1 MAQRKYPGFVKQW
14 ISNMKTAFIQRGADP
29 NEVVTKDLLD
39 YNQNRGVSATNKN
52 LSVTSNKVLGK
63 LLSIFN
69 THIAGKQEVLAQSRE
84 LFDTDV
90 VQTII
95 DVVVNDAFNSFV
107 NIEDEFKIEFDPDDE
122 NISEEFKEQVQSKID
137 DLVDRFDLKNQIADI
152 VPELLRDGEFAFG
165 IVVEPGKGIKDIV
178 DDLDVANLLPFY
190 NGNKLAFIMRQPE
203 SDQMNGRPLVYRAEN
218 VIYFRLKYFS
228 KQRVDLRIDGSLTND
243 QLRKKFY
250 DETKLYLPRFLRICK
265 PFYYSAL
272 KLIARLGVLELVG
285 TVQELNQVT
294 RRDIINLNVPQ
305 NTSPREASAI
315 VNDYEKIL
323 NGPDNDLDSDRL
335 DVATLTNYN
344 TKRIILPQWS
354 DGKGTLSLSDVN
366 SGTND
371 RSAGTRDS
379 ISFVRSLIA
388 LSVGVPGFYL
398 SLSEQALDKTQ
409 TLKLYTRYVRKLSS
423 LQKSIADGCVDFVQ
437 SDLKANNIFVEDR
450 SIKVR
455 FKTLTSADSL
465 DETDITVGTIEGL
478 NNIFKNLVEIEDARP
493 DLKVSSE
500 VFKKI
505 FDTQTRKYLGFTDLL
520 QYIENVKPSDEF
532 EGENDD
538 VDDDLD
544 FESDYSSSSDAYDD
558 FANSPVNDGD
568 DNFEPVEVETDIG
581 AEATPVEDNTNVN
594 NSQEGE

>member
-14 ISNMKTAFIQRGADP
+14 INNMKTAFIQRGADP

-52 LSVTSNKVLGK
+52 LSVTSNKILGK

-122 NISEEFKEQVQSKID
+122 NISQEFKEQVQSKID

-165 IVVEPGKGIKDIV
+165 IVLEPGEGIKDIV

-190 NGNKLAFIMRQPE
+190 NGNKLAFIMKQPE
-203 SDQMNGRPLVYRAEN
+203 CDQMNGRPLIYRAEN
-218 VIYFRLKYFS
+218 VIYFRLKYFT

-250 DETKLYLPRFLRICK
+250 EETKLYLPRFLRICK

-305 NTSPREASAI
+305 NTTPREASAI

-388 LSVGVPGFYL
+388 LSVGVPGFYV

-437 SDLKANNIFVEDR
+437 ADLKACNIFVEDK

-493 DLKVSSE
+493 DLKVSSQ

-538 VDDDLD
+538 VDDDVD
-544 FESDYSSSSDAYDD
+544 FESDYSSTSDAYDD

-581 AEATPVEDNTNVN
+581 PEATPNEENNIENT
-594 NSQEGE
+594 EGE

>member
-1 MAQRKYPGFVKQW
+1 MAQRKYPSFVKQW
-14 ISNMKTAFIQRGADP
+14 INNMKTAFIQRGADP

-52 LSVTSNKVLGK
+52 LSVTSNKILGK

-95 DVVVNDAFNSFV
+95 DVVINDAFNSFV

-122 NISEEFKEQVQSKID
+122 NISQEFKEQVQSKID

-165 IVVEPGKGIKDIV
+165 IVLEPGEGIKDIV

-190 NGNKLAFIMRQPE
+190 NGNKLAFIMKQPE
-203 SDQMNGRPLVYRAEN
+203 CDQMNGRPLVYRAEN
-218 VIYFRLKYFS
+218 VIYFRLKYFN

-250 DETKLYLPRFLRICK
+250 EETKLYLPRFLRICK

-305 NTSPREASAI
+305 NTTPREASAI

-388 LSVGVPGFYL
+388 LSVGVPGFYV

-437 SDLKANNIFVEDR
+437 ADLKACNIFVEDK

-478 NNIFKNLVEIEDARP
+478 NNIFKNLVEIEDAKP

-538 VDDDLD
+538 VDDDDAD
-544 FESDYSSSSDAYDD
+544 FESDYSSTSDAYDN

-581 AEATPVEDNTNVN
+581 PEATPNEEN
-594 NSQEGE
+594 NIENAEGE

>member
-14 ISNMKTAFIQRGADP
+14 INNMKTAFIQRGADP

-52 LSVTSNKVLGK
+52 LSVTSNKILGK

-95 DVVVNDAFNSFV
+95 DVVINDAFNSFV

-122 NISEEFKEQVQSKID
+122 NISQEFKEQVQSKID

-165 IVVEPGKGIKDIV
+165 IVLEPGEGIKDIV

-190 NGNKLAFIMRQPE
+190 NGNKLAFIMKQPE
-203 SDQMNGRPLVYRAEN
+203 CDQMNGRPLIYRAEN
-218 VIYFRLKYFS
+218 VIYFRLKYFT

-250 DETKLYLPRFLRICK
+250 EETKLYLPRFLRICK

-366 SGTND
+366 SGAND

-388 LSVGVPGFYL
+388 LSVGVPGFYV

-437 SDLKANNIFVEDR
+437 ADLKACNIFVEDK

-544 FESDYSSSSDAYDD
+544 FESDYSSTSDAYDD

-568 DNFEPVEVETDIG
+568 HNFEPVEVEADIG
-581 AEATPVEDNTNVN
+581 PEATPNEQNDIENT
-594 NSQEGE
+594 EGE

>member
-14 ISNMKTAFIQRGADP
+14 INNMKTAFIQRGADP

-52 LSVTSNKVLGK
+52 LSVTSNKILGK

-95 DVVVNDAFNSFV
+95 DVVINDAFNSFV

-165 IVVEPGKGIKDIV
+165 IVVEPGEGIKDIV

-190 NGNKLAFIMRQPE
+190 NGNKLAFIMKQPE
-203 SDQMNGRPLVYRAEN
+203 CDQMNGRPLVYRSEN
-218 VIYFRLKYFS
+218 VIYFRLKYFT

-250 DETKLYLPRFLRICK
+250 EETKLYLPRFLRICK

-388 LSVGVPGFYL
+388 LSVGVPGFYV

-437 SDLKANNIFVEDR
+437 ADLKACNIFVEDK
-450 SIKVR
+450 SLKVR

-538 VDDDLD
+538 VDDDAD
-544 FESDYSSSSDAYDD
+544 FESDYSSTSDAYDD

-581 AEATPVEDNTNVN
+581 PEATPNEEN
-594 NSQEGE
+594 NIENAEGE

>member
-14 ISNMKTAFIQRGADP
+14 INNMKTAFIQRGADP

-52 LSVTSNKVLGK
+52 LSVTSNKILGK

-69 THIAGKQEVLAQSRE
+69 THIAGKQEVLTQSRE

-165 IVVEPGKGIKDIV
+165 IVTEPGEGIKDIV

-190 NGNKLAFIMRQPE
+190 NGNKLAFIMKQPE
-203 SDQMNGRPLVYRAEN
+203 CDQMNGKPLVYRAEN
-218 VIYFRLKYFS
+218 VIYFRLKYFT

-250 DETKLYLPRFLRICK
+250 EETKLYLPRFLRICK

-305 NTSPREASAI
+305 NTTPREANAI

-366 SGTND
+366 SGAND

-388 LSVGVPGFYL
+388 LSVGVPGFYV

-437 SDLKANNIFVEDR
+437 ADLKACNIFVEDK

-532 EGENDD
+532 EGETDD
-538 VDDDLD
+538 IDDDSD
-544 FESDYSSSSDAYDD
+544 FESDYSSTSDAYDD

-581 AEATPVEDNTNVN
+581 PEATPNEEN
-594 NSQEGE
+594 NIENAEGE

>member
-14 ISNMKTAFIQRGADP
+14 INNMKTAFIQRGADP

-52 LSVTSNKVLGK
+52 LSVTSNKILGK

-69 THIAGKQEVLAQSRE
+69 THIAGKQEVLTQSRE

-165 IVVEPGKGIKDIV
+165 IVLEPGEGIKDIV

-190 NGNKLAFIMRQPE
+190 NGNKLAFIMKQPE
-203 SDQMNGRPLVYRAEN
+203 CDQMNGKPLLYRAEN
-218 VIYFRLKYFS
+218 VIYFRLKYFT

-250 DETKLYLPRFLRICK
+250 EETKLYLPRFLRICK

-305 NTSPREASAI
+305 NTTPREASAI

-388 LSVGVPGFYL
+388 LSVGVPGFYV

-423 LQKSIADGCVDFVQ
+423 LQKSIADGCIDFVQ
-437 SDLKANNIFVEDR
+437 ADLKASNIFVEDK

-538 VDDDLD
+538 VDDDVD
-544 FESDYSSSSDAYDD
+544 FESDYSSTSDAYDD

-581 AEATPVEDNTNVN
+581 PEATPNEENNIENT
-594 NSQEGE
+594 EGE

>member
-14 ISNMKTAFIQRGADP
+14 INNMKTAFIQRGADP

-52 LSVTSNKVLGK
+52 LSVTSNKILGK

-95 DVVVNDAFNSFV
+95 DVVINDAFNSFV

-122 NISEEFKEQVQSKID
+122 NISQEFKEQVQSKID

-165 IVVEPGKGIKDIV
+165 IVLEPGEGIKDIV

-190 NGNKLAFIMRQPE
+190 NGNKLAFIMKQPE
-203 SDQMNGRPLVYRAEN
+203 CDQMNGKPLVYRAEN
-218 VIYFRLKYFS
+218 VIYFRLKYFT

-250 DETKLYLPRFLRICK
+250 EETKLYLPRFLRICK

-305 NTSPREASAI
+305 NTTPREASAI

-388 LSVGVPGFYL
+388 LSVGVPGFYV

-437 SDLKANNIFVEDR
+437 ADLKACNIFVEDK

-493 DLKVSSE
+493 DLKVSSQ

-538 VDDDLD
+538 VDDDSD
-544 FESDYSSSSDAYDD
+544 FESDYSSTSDAYDD

-581 AEATPVEDNTNVN
+581 PEATPNEENNIENT
-594 NSQEGE
+594 EGE

>member
-1 MAQRKYPGFVKQW
+1 M
-14 ISNMKTAFIQRGADP
+14 
-29 NEVVTKDLLD
+29 
-39 YNQNRGVSATNKN
+39 
-52 LSVTSNKVLGK
+52 
-63 LLSIFN
+63 
-69 THIAGKQEVLAQSRE
+69 
-84 LFDTDV
+84 
-90 VQTII
+90 
-95 DVVVNDAFNSFV
+95 
-107 NIEDEFKIEFDPDDE
+107 
-122 NISEEFKEQVQSKID
+122 
-137 DLVDRFDLKNQIADI
+137 
-152 VPELLRDGEFAFG
+152 
-165 IVVEPGKGIKDIV
+165 VEPGKGIKDIV

>member
-95 DVVVNDAFNSFV
+95 DVVINDAFNSFV
-107 NIEDEFKIEFDPDDE
+107 NIEDEFKIQFDPDDE

-190 NGNKLAFIMRQPE
+190 NGNKLAFIMKQPE

-228 KQRVDLRIDGSLTND
+228 KQRVDLRVDGSLTND

-437 SDLKANNIFVEDR
+437 SDLKASNIFVEDR

-538 VDDDLD
+538 VDDLD

>member
-52 LSVTSNKVLGK
+52 LSVTSNKILGK
-63 LLSIFN
+63 LLSTFN

-95 DVVVNDAFNSFV
+95 DVVINDAFNSFV

-165 IVVEPGKGIKDIV
+165 IVVEPGEGIKDIV
-178 DDLDVANLLPFY
+178 DDLDVASLLPFY
-190 NGNKLAFIMRQPE
+190 NGNKLAFIMKQPE

-218 VIYFRLKYFS
+218 VVYFRLKYFT

-250 DETKLYLPRFLRICK
+250 EETKLYLPRFLRICK

-379 ISFVRSLIA
+379 ISFARSLIA
-388 LSVGVPGFYL
+388 LSVGVPGFYV

-437 SDLKANNIFVEDR
+437 ADLKASKIFVEDK

-544 FESDYSSSSDAYDD
+544 FESDYSSTSDAYDD

-581 AEATPVEDNTNVN
+581 PEATPNEQNDIENV
-594 NSQEGE
+594 EGE

>member
-14 ISNMKTAFIQRGADP
+14 INNMKTAFIQRGADP

-52 LSVTSNKVLGK
+52 LSVTSNKILGK

-122 NISEEFKEQVQSKID
+122 NISQEFKEQVQSKID

-165 IVVEPGKGIKDIV
+165 IVVEPGEGIKDIV

-190 NGNKLAFIMRQPE
+190 NGNKLAFIMKQPE
-203 SDQMNGRPLVYRAEN
+203 CDQMNGKPLVYRAEN
-218 VIYFRLKYFS
+218 VIYFRLKYFT

-250 DETKLYLPRFLRICK
+250 EETKLYLPRFLRICK

-388 LSVGVPGFYL
+388 LSVGVPGFYV

-437 SDLKANNIFVEDR
+437 ADLKACNIFVEDK

-478 NNIFKNLVEIEDARP
+478 NSIFKNLVEIEDARP

-520 QYIENVKPSDEF
+520 QYIQNVKPSDEF

-538 VDDDLD
+538 VDDDVD
-544 FESDYSSSSDAYDD
+544 FESDYSSTSDAYND

-581 AEATPVEDNTNVN
+581 PEATPNEENNIENT
-594 NSQEGE
+594 EGE

>member
-14 ISNMKTAFIQRGADP
+14 INNMKTAFIQRGADP

-52 LSVTSNKVLGK
+52 LSVTSNKILGK

-69 THIAGKQEVLAQSRE
+69 THIAGKQEVLTQSRE

-95 DVVVNDAFNSFV
+95 DVVINDAFNSFV

-165 IVVEPGKGIKDIV
+165 IVLEPGEGIKDIV

-190 NGNKLAFIMRQPE
+190 NGNKLAFIMKQPE
-203 SDQMNGRPLVYRAEN
+203 CDQMNGKPLLYRAEN
-218 VIYFRLKYFS
+218 VIYFRLKYFT

-250 DETKLYLPRFLRICK
+250 EETKLYLPRFLRICK

-305 NTSPREASAI
+305 NTTPREASAI

-388 LSVGVPGFYL
+388 LSVGVPGFYV

-423 LQKSIADGCVDFVQ
+423 LQKSIADGCIDFVQ
-437 SDLKANNIFVEDR
+437 ADLKACNIFVEDK

-538 VDDDLD
+538 VDDDVD
-544 FESDYSSSSDAYDD
+544 FESDYSSTSDAYDD

-581 AEATPVEDNTNVN
+581 PEATPNEENNIENT
-594 NSQEGE
+594 EGE

>member
-14 ISNMKTAFIQRGADP
+14 INNMKTAFIQRGADP

-52 LSVTSNKVLGK
+52 LSVTSNKILGK
-63 LLSIFN
+63 LLSTFN

-95 DVVVNDAFNSFV
+95 DVVINDAFNSFV

-165 IVVEPGKGIKDIV
+165 IVLEPGEGIKDIV

-190 NGNKLAFIMRQPE
+190 NGNKLAFIMKQPE
-203 SDQMNGRPLVYRAEN
+203 CDQMNGRPLIYRAEN
-218 VIYFRLKYFS
+218 VIYFRLKYFT

-250 DETKLYLPRFLRICK
+250 EETKLYLPRFLRICK

-305 NTSPREASAI
+305 NTTPREASAI

-366 SGTND
+366 SGAND

-388 LSVGVPGFYL
+388 LSVGVPGFYV

-437 SDLKANNIFVEDR
+437 ADLKACNIFVEDK

-493 DLKVSSE
+493 DLKVSSQ

-532 EGENDD
+532 EGETDD
-538 VDDDLD
+538 IDDDSD
-544 FESDYSSSSDAYDD
+544 FESDYSSTSDAYDN

-581 AEATPVEDNTNVN
+581 PEATPNEENNIENT
-594 NSQEGE
+594 EGE

>member
-14 ISNMKTAFIQRGADP
+14 INNMKTAFIQRGADP

-52 LSVTSNKVLGK
+52 LSVTSNKILGK

-165 IVVEPGKGIKDIV
+165 IVLEPGEGIKDIV

-190 NGNKLAFIMRQPE
+190 NGNKLAFIMKQPE
-203 SDQMNGRPLVYRAEN
+203 CDQMNGKPLLYRAEN
-218 VIYFRLKYFS
+218 VIYFRLKYFT

-250 DETKLYLPRFLRICK
+250 EETKLYLPRFLRICK

-305 NTSPREASAI
+305 NTTPREASAI

-388 LSVGVPGFYL
+388 LSVGVPGFYV

-423 LQKSIADGCVDFVQ
+423 LQKSIADGCIDFVQ
-437 SDLKANNIFVEDR
+437 ADLKACNIFVEDK

-493 DLKVSSE
+493 DLKVSSQ

-538 VDDDLD
+538 VDDDVD
-544 FESDYSSSSDAYDD
+544 FESDYSSTSDAYDD

-581 AEATPVEDNTNVN
+581 LEATPNEENNIENT
-594 NSQEGE
+594 EGE

>member
-14 ISNMKTAFIQRGADP
+14 INNMKTAFIQRGADP

-39 YNQNRGVSATNKN
+39 YNQNRGISATNKN
-52 LSVTSNKVLGK
+52 LSVTSNKILGK

-95 DVVVNDAFNSFV
+95 DVVINDAFNSFV

-165 IVVEPGKGIKDIV
+165 IVVEPGEGIKDIV

-190 NGNKLAFIMRQPE
+190 NGNKLAFIMKQPE
-203 SDQMNGRPLVYRAEN
+203 CDQMNGKPLVYRAEN
-218 VIYFRLKYFS
+218 VIYFRLKYFT

-250 DETKLYLPRFLRICK
+250 EETKLYLPRFLRICK

-379 ISFVRSLIA
+379 ISFARSLIA
-388 LSVGVPGFYL
+388 LSVGVPGFYV

-437 SDLKANNIFVEDR
+437 ADLKACNIFVEDK

-500 VFKKI
+500 IFKKI

-538 VDDDLD
+538 VDDDAD
-544 FESDYSSSSDAYDD
+544 FESDYSSTSDAYDD

-581 AEATPVEDNTNVN
+581 PEATPNEEN
-594 NSQEGE
+594 NIENAEGE